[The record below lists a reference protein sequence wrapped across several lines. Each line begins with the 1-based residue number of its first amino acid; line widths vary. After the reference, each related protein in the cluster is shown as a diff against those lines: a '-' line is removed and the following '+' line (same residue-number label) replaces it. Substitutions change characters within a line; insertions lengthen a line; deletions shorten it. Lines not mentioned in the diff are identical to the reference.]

1 MEKTINWITGT
12 GAVILVA
19 ALLSFVRYSDPHLV
33 QTLRLKDFDYLM
45 TSQPQ
50 QDSKDIVLVDIG
62 EPTLEQWGQWPPRRD
77 KFAELIDKLRE
88 QNATVIGYNI
98 LFAENDRMG
107 GDAAFAAK
115 LKDNGVVIAQTVSVK
130 GQQPDAQRRGVAK
143 IGADPAPWTFS
154 WRGGVSPV
162 PALAGA
168 ADGVGVIAT
177 TPEIDGV
184 VRRMPLIVRLAGELY
199 PGFPLEM
206 IRVATGDPSYQIKT
220 GDAGIEAVRIPQ
232 FPTVNTDSNG
242 RIWLSQN
249 NRFARVEAVDILTG
263 ASKTDL
269 TDKIVIVGL
278 TAEGLGTI
286 IGTPRGEIFA
296 HDLQAQALQTLISGT
311 TISRPVWADLAELSA
326 FVLLSILL
334 IVVVPRAGIK
344 TTLPLY
350 GLLIGIIIYV
360 HNYLFDSGNYLLDS
374 SYLLLA
380 GSGIFFQC
388 VFNNFVR
395 EFRQKQQIK
404 KQFGTYLSPKMVE
417 KLQENPDLLKLGGD
431 SRELSIMFTDVRGFT
446 SISEHYG
453 KDVQGLTKIMNRYMT
468 AMTAKI
474 IENEGTLDKYIGD
487 AQMAFWNAP
496 LDDAQHAKNAVRT
509 ALEMLGS
516 LDAFNKEIAP
526 EGVPPFGMG
535 LGINTDT
542 VVVGNMGS
550 SQRFDYTCLGDGV
563 NLASRLEGQSK
574 PYHVAMVIGPKTN
587 EYVKEDFFTL
597 PLDCLAVKGK
607 KEGVDIFTVLT
618 IYDANSVAEYEF
630 AKKSHLAMY
639 SAYQKQQFVKAKS
652 LCKNLMGEF
661 DGQMDGYYEMWMER
675 CDEYA
680 KNPPGEGWDKV
691 YRTNSK

>member
-1 MEKTINWITGT
+1 MENISRWATSW
-12 GAVILVA
+12 VA
-19 ALLSFVRYSDPHLV
+19 AIVVALALLAVRYSDPSITK
-33 QTLRLKDFDYLM
+33 TLRLKDFDYLL
-45 TSQPQ
+45 TSQKQ
-50 QDSKDIVLVDIG
+50 EINEDIVLIDIG
-62 EPTLEQWGQWPPRRD
+62 EPTLKEWGQWPPKRD
-77 KFAELIDKLRE
+77 VFAQLIENLRWK
-88 QNATVIGYNI
+88 QAGVIAFNV
-98 LFAENDRMG
+98 LFAEKDRLG
-107 GDAAFAAK
+107 GDDEFATS
-115 LKDNGVVIAQTVSVK
+115 LTHGDTVISQTVSVK
-130 GQQPDAQRRGVAK
+130 GQSPDAQRRGVAK
-143 IGADPAPWTFS
+143 IGEDPAPWTFT
-154 WRGGVSPV
+154 WRGGVSPIS
-162 PALAGA
+162 ALAES

-184 VRRMPLIVRLAGELY
+184 TRRMPMIVRLGDQLY
-199 PGFPLEM
+199 PSLPLEI

-220 GDAGIEAVRIPQ
+220 TEAGIEAVRIPQ
-232 FPTVNTDSNG
+232 FPTVKTDSNG

-249 NRFARVEAVDILTG
+249 QKFERIEAVDLLND
-263 ASKTDL
+263 KTKVNVEGK
-269 TDKIVIVGL
+269 TVIIGL

-286 IGTPRGEIFA
+286 IATPRGETFA
-296 HDLQAQALQTLISGT
+296 HDLQANALAT
-311 TISRPVWADLAELSA
+311 
-326 FVLLSILL
+326 LLSGKTITRMPIADFIELL
-334 IVVVPRAGIK
+334 GFAVFALIMIVLVPRTSVKLTI
-344 TTLPLY
+344 PLY
-350 GLLIGIIIYV
+350 AVIIGGAVYG
-360 HNYLFDSGNYLLDS
+360 HYWLFVETLALWDASFIVT
-374 SYLLLA
+374 A
-380 GSGIFFQC
+380 GSLVFFHL
-388 VFNNFVR
+388 VFNNFAR
-395 EFRQKQQIK
+395 EFRLKQQIK

-496 LDDAQHAKNAVRT
+496 LDDAAHAKNAVRT

-516 LDAFNKEIAP
+516 LDAFNREVTA
-526 EGVPPFGMG
+526 EGIPPFGMG

-587 EYVKEDFFTL
+587 DYVKESFFTL

-607 KEGVDIFTVLT
+607 KEGVNIFTVLGE
-618 IYDANSVAEYEF
+618 IGKLPVGYKA
-630 AKKSHLAMY
+630 AKSQHLAMY
-639 SAYQKQQFVKAKS
+639 SSYQKQQFGKAKS
-652 LCKNLMGEF
+652 MCKDLKGQF
-661 DGQMDGYYEMWMER
+661 DGKMDDYYDMWIER

-680 KNPPGEGWDKV
+680 ANPPGAGWDGV
-691 YRTNSK
+691 FRTNSK

>member
-1 MEKTINWITGT
+1 MEKTFNWITGT

-19 ALLSFVRYSDPHLV
+19 LLLTFVRYTDPVLIK
-33 QTLRLKDFDYLM
+33 TLRLKDFDYLM

-50 QDSKDIVLVDIG
+50 EVSKDIVLIDIG
-62 EPTLEQWGQWPPRRD
+62 EPTLKVWGQWPPKRD
-77 KFAELIDKLRE
+77 KFADLIEQIRE
-88 QNATVIGYNI
+88 KNATVIGYNI

-107 GDAAFAAK
+107 GDADFAAK

-130 GQQPDAQRRGVAK
+130 GQSPDVQRRGVAK
-143 IGADPAPWTFS
+143 IGADPAPWTFT
-154 WRGGVSPV
+154 WKGGVSPI
-162 PALAGA
+162 PALATA
-168 ADGVGVIAT
+168 ADGVGVVAT

-184 VRRMPLIVRLAGELY
+184 VRRMPMIVRLANELY
-199 PGFPLEM
+199 PSFPLEI
-206 IRVATGDPSYQIKT
+206 IRVATSDPSYQIKT
-220 GDAGIEAVRIPQ
+220 GEAGIEAVRIPQ
-232 FPTVNTDSNG
+232 FPTITTDLNG

-249 NRFARVEAVDILTG
+249 AKFERVEAIELNT
-263 ASKTDL
+263 SKVDL

-278 TAEGLGTI
+278 TAEGLGTV
-286 IGTPRGEIFA
+286 IGTPRGEIYA

-311 TISRPVWADLAELSA
+311 TISRPAIADLAEIFA
-326 FVLLSILL
+326 FAVLSIIL
-334 IVVVPRAGIK
+334 IILVPRA
-344 TTLPLY
+344 T
-350 GLLIGIIIYV
+350 IGWTMPVYAAMIAGVLYV
-360 HNYLFDSGNYLLDS
+360 HYYLFNSGNYLVDA
-374 SYLLLA
+374 SYFLGA
-380 GSGIFFQC
+380 GSLIFFQLT
-388 VFNNFVR
+388 FNNFVR
-395 EFRQKQQIK
+395 EFRLKQQIK

-496 LDDAQHAKNAVRT
+496 LDDADHAKNAVRT

-516 LDAFNKEIAP
+516 LDAFNREVTA
-526 EGVPPFGMG
+526 EGIPAFGMG

-587 EYVKEDFFTL
+587 EYVKTDFFTL

-607 KEGVDIFTVLT
+607 KEGVDIFTVLQT
-618 IYDANSVAEYEF
+618 HDANSIAEYEL
-630 AKKSHLAMY
+630 AKKLHLTMY
-639 SAYQKQQFVKAKS
+639 VCYQKQQFIKAKS
-652 LCKNLMGEF
+652 MCRDLMGEF
-661 DGQMDGYYEMWMER
+661 DGQMDHYYEMWQER

-680 KNPPGEGWDKV
+680 ANPPGPGWDMV

>member
-1 MEKTINWITGT
+1 MEKYINWITST
-12 GAVILVA
+12 GAVILLA
-19 ALLSFVRYSDPHLV
+19 IALIFVRYTDPSMV
-33 QTLRLKDFDYLM
+33 KTLRLKDFDYLM

-50 QDSKDIVLVDIG
+50 TVSEEIILVDIG
-62 EPTLEQWGQWPPRRD
+62 EKTLKSWGQWPPRRD
-77 KFAELIDKLRE
+77 VFAELVGRLR
-88 QNATVIGYNI
+88 QANASVIAFNV
-98 LFAENDRMG
+98 LFAETDRLG
-107 GDAAFAAK
+107 GDDPFASV
-115 LKDNGVVIAQTVSVK
+115 LDQGVVISQTVSTK
-130 GQQPDAQRRGVAK
+130 SQQPDAVRRGVAK
-143 IGADPAPWTFS
+143 IGEDPAPYIFTWS
-154 WRGGVSPV
+154 GGVSPI
-162 PALAGA
+162 PELAKA

-184 VRRMPLIVRLAGELY
+184 VRRMPMVVRLGTEMY
-199 PGFPLEM
+199 PALPLEI

-220 GDAGIEAVRIPQ
+220 AVDGILAVRIPK
-232 FPTVNTDSNG
+232 FPIIKTDTNG

-249 NRFARVEAVDILTG
+249 TKFTHVEAIDVINRTSTVDL
-263 ASKTDL
+263 S
-269 TDKIVIVGL
+269 DKLIIVGL
-278 TAEGLGTI
+278 TAEGLGNI
-286 IGTPRGEIFA
+286 IATPRGEIYP

-311 TISRPVWADLAELSA
+311 TISRPAWADMAELLA
-326 FVLLSILL
+326 LAVLSILL
-334 IVVVPRAGIK
+334 IVIVPRAGIK

-350 GLLIGIIIYV
+350 AILIGGILYV
-360 HNYLFDSGNYLLDS
+360 HVNLFDSGNYLLDA

-380 GSGIFFQC
+380 SSGIFFQC

-417 KLQENPDLLKLGGD
+417 KLQQNPDLLKLGGD

-496 LDDAQHAKNAVRT
+496 LDDVDHAKNAVRT

-516 LDAFNKEIAP
+516 LDAFNREVTA
-526 EGVPPFGMG
+526 EGIPPFGMG

-587 EYVKEDFFTL
+587 EYVKTDFFTL

-607 KEGVDIFTVLT
+607 KEGVNIFTVL
-618 IYDANSVAEYEF
+618 DVPQHSVPAYKT
-630 AKKSHLAMY
+630 AKSAHMAMY
-639 SAYQKQQFVKAKS
+639 NSYQKQQFKKTIT
-652 LCKNLMGEF
+652 LCKDLKGSF
-661 DGQMDGYYEMWMER
+661 DSKMDAYYDMWIER
-675 CDEYA
+675 CEEYIL
-680 KNPPGEGWDKV
+680 NPPGDAWDCV
-691 YRTNSK
+691 YRTNTK